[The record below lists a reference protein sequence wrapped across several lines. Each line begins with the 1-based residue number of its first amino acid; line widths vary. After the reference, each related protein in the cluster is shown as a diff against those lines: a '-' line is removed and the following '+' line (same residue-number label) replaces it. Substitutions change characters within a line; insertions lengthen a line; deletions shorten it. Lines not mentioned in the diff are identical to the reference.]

1 MRAQIGSSL
10 MYRIVSDYSKT
21 TILVGNDR
29 EIENLLTKR
38 FIYAYNALYLYCF
51 VVGYDIVVVIWV
63 IKMFA
68 VLFCLCIIEKP
79 QRCRVVMYRY
89 SNLPMCFLT
98 SPQGLHKT

>member
-1 MRAQIGSSL
+1 MS
-10 MYRIVSDYSKT
+10 RIVSDYSKT

-29 EIENLLTKR
+29 EIENSLTKR

-79 QRCRVVMYRY
+79 QRFRVVMYRY

-98 SPQGLHKT
+98 SPRGLHKT